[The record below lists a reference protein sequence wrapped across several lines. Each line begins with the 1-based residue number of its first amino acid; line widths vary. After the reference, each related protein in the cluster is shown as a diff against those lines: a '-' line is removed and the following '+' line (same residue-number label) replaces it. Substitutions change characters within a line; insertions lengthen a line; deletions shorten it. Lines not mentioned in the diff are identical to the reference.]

1 MESLSEILVELPP
14 GGDWKIFDGQR
25 FRNIWKKRIN
35 CSTDTLLMHCVPGK
49 TTFYKVRPKGL
60 VRISKREATRIIL
73 SMVDLEEL
81 YSFRVL
87 GFSRGKFVFRVLQWD
102 DSEAFSF
109 SLSGDAR
116 ITRKLLERE
125 RTKGKS
131 GQLGFSRGSWNGWEE
146 TPEAG
151 RRSYSLLMEVVSK
164 SDRLWLVRNTVKVK
178 SRNGRTYSVCLET
191 ANVVRDDGKRCC
203 VWVDGYSLPLYDRV
217 LAKALAIA
225 YKPELI
231 STL

>member
-1 MESLSEILVELPP
+1 
-14 GGDWKIFDGQR
+14 
-25 FRNIWKKRIN
+25 
-35 CSTDTLLMHCVPGK
+35 
-49 TTFYKVRPKGL
+49 
-60 VRISKREATRIIL
+60 
-73 SMVDLEEL
+73 MV
-81 YSFRVL
+81 
-87 GFSRGKFVFRVLQWD
+87 
-102 DSEAFSF
+102 
-109 SLSGDAR
+109 
-116 ITRKLLERE
+116 
-125 RTKGKS
+125 
-131 GQLGFSRGSWNGWEE
+131 
-146 TPEAG
+146 G
-151 RRSYSLLMEVVSK
+151 RRLPRLGGEAIVFLWEVVSK